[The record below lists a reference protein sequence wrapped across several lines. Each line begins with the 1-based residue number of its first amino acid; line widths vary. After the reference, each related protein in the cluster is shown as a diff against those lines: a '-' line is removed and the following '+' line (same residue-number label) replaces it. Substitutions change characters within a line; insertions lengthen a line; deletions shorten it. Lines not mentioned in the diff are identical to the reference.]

1 MWQVEYQKVFP
12 SLSGGAVWKVWSDV
26 DHWPEWDEDIEY
38 AKLSGPFV
46 AGGELLLKP
55 RGGPKVSIRLSEVQ
69 AGLSFTDVTHFPLAR
84 MIDVHEL
91 QDTPQGLRLKN
102 SIRMEGPLAWLWR
115 KLVAEKVAAGI
126 PRQME
131 ALARY
136 AAGKPDAP

>member
-1 MWQVEYQKVFP
+1 MWQVEYEKVFS
-12 SLSGGAVWKVWSDV
+12 SLRSGAVWNVWSDV
-26 DHWPEWDEDIEY
+26 DRWHEWDADIEY
-38 AKLSGPFV
+38 AKLAGPFV
-46 AGGELLLKP
+46 AGGELVLKP
-55 RGGPKVSIRLSEVQ
+55 KGGPKVRIQLSDVQ
-69 AGLSFTDVTHFPLAR
+69 PGLSFTDVTRFPLAR

-115 KLVAEKVAAGI
+115 KLVGENVAAGI

-136 AAGKPDAP
+136 TAAKAG